1 MMFVFFCQIQQSLLF
16 KKYNIHHI
24 YYPIQP
30 GSQSFPNTFK
40 KRLRISAKIVDEQ
53 DGEITFVPTNLSK
66 DHLNTANSTKHL
78 LNAGRGHQAPRK
90 AARCLQKK
98 VGQNIEDKKR
108 DKRVRDRDPR
118 EGVIKEEKY
127 PNTRKP
133 SHRWVCGEFWN
144 LRRQHNW
151 KKKKR
156 KKRKTHRIHA

>member
-66 DHLNTANSTKHL
+66 DHLNTANSTKQF
-78 LNAGRGHQAPRK
+78 LNAGGGHQAPRN
-90 AARCLQKK
+90 ANHSLQKE
-98 VGQNIEDKKR
+98 VGQTIKDKKR
-108 DKRVRDRDPR
+108 GKKLGVETHLR
-118 EGVIKEEKY
+118 EGVVKEEKF
-127 PNTRKP
+127 PNTWKP
-133 SHRWVCGEFWN
+133 THWQVCGGVLESQRATLMGGRN
-144 LRRQHNW
+144 
-151 KKKKR
+151 K
-156 KKRKTHRIHA
+156 